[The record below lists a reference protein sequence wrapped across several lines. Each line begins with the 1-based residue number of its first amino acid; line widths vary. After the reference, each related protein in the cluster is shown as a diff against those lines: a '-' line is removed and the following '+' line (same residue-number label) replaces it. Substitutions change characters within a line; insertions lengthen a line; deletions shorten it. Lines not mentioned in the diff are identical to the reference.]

1 MVEEKTFL
9 LEQAAR
15 CRRLAQTV
23 NDVEFAE
30 RMMVMAQEYEEKAF
44 TSQARHWPHQKERK

>member
-15 CRRLAQTV
+15 CRRLAQTI
-23 NDVEFAE
+23 NNLEFAE
-30 RMMVMAQEYEEKAF
+30 RMMAMAQEYEERP
-44 TSQARHWPHQKERK
+44 QARRWPHQRERK